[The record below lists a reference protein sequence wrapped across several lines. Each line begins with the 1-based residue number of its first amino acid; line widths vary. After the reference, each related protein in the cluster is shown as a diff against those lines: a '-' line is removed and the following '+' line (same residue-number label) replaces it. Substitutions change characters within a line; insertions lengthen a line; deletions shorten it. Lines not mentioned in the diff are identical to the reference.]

1 MPSEQFML
9 QGMILYRW
17 SNHYTEKFRVLD
29 DISQQKINM
38 VPNITVDMHHIL

>member
-17 SNHYTEKFRVLD
+17 SNHDIEKFRVLD
-29 DISQQKINM
+29 DLSQQKINI
-38 VPNITVDMHHIL
+38 VSSLNVYMHCIL